1 MESAY
6 RGPLKYTTNNKCVRR
21 LVATSLAATWHLESM
36 LDRLVV
42 GGFV

>member
-6 RGPLKYTTNNKCVRR
+6 RGPLKYMTNNECVCH
-21 LVATSLAATWHLESM
+21 LVAMSLAATWHLESM